1 MRLVPVDHDPFAAT
15 PQSAGAGAPAQ
26 PRLEPVDYDPF
37 AVSPSADAAQSA
49 RGGFAQG
56 VARWLGGPADLAGVI
71 AHGADFV
78 RSKITGQPIEQ
89 VAAEADANAR
99 VPRSSVERFGS
110 EAIGSAM
117 RSNFAARNPGQADPM
132 DHKPV
137 TRVGKYLHAIGEAA
151 PMAPLGPI
159 STAVGAVVGEAGAQ
173 AAEHYAGG
181 PGVASEAARA
191 AGNMFGPTALARVIT
206 PVVTPRHLVRH
217 NQVLEREGV
226 PITAGQAT
234 GNPRLR
240 AIESTSRDIPF
251 AGSGATEAAVA
262 TDRGF
267 NRAVARRMGEDLGP
281 AGMLDTPQ
289 VAHAADR
296 IQGQFRDLS
305 ARNVLV
311 ADPQLVGELRQV
323 RMRNDHLLDDAQ
335 RATVDRIVGHK
346 MGLFQPGHNN
356 GPAWM
361 PGDVYQAARSDLG
374 TAAHTATNAREGRVL
389 REMRDA
395 LDRAMERS
403 IARTNPNDLGA
414 WGEARRQYQGL
425 KIAEEGL
432 SNGGGAKT
440 AQGFISPHQVA
451 VGAKAR
457 NPEAYARG
465 RDEFSDLAHA
475 GKALITDLP
484 QSGTVPRMIAAHT
497 LSSLGGAAIGALGGY
512 ASGDKEAAGAGIGAT
527 TLGLLGPALAGRTV
541 MSRPGQRYLSN
552 RILGEGSNRLHR
564 DGRGIARAIQ
574 SRDDD

>member
-240 AIESTSRDIPF
+240 ARPATFLSRAAGPPRPPSQPTGGSTAPSPAAWARTSAPPACSTRRRSPTRPTASRVSSATSRRATCSSPTRSSS
-251 AGSGATEAAVA
+251 ASCARSACATTTSSTMRSGRPSTVSSATRWACSSPAI
-262 TDRGF
+262 TT
-267 NRAVARRMGEDLGP
+267 ARRGCP
-281 AGMLDTPQ
+281 VTSIRPRAPISAPPRTP
-289 VAHAADR
+289 R
-296 IQGQFRDLS
+296 
-305 ARNVLV
+305 
-311 ADPQLVGELRQV
+311 P
-323 RMRNDHLLDDAQ
+323 
-335 RATVDRIVGHK
+335 
-346 MGLFQPGHNN
+346 
-356 GPAWM
+356 M
-361 PGDVYQAARSDLG
+361 P
-374 TAAHTATNAREGRVL
+374 
-389 REMRDA
+389 
-395 LDRAMERS
+395 
-403 IARTNPNDLGA
+403 
-414 WGEARRQYQGL
+414 
-425 KIAEEGL
+425 
-432 SNGGGAKT
+432 
-440 AQGFISPHQVA
+440 
-451 VGAKAR
+451 
-457 NPEAYARG
+457 
-465 RDEFSDLAHA
+465 
-475 GKALITDLP
+475 
-484 QSGTVPRMIAAHT
+484 
-497 LSSLGGAAIGALGGY
+497 
-512 ASGDKEAAGAGIGAT
+512 
-527 TLGLLGPALAGRTV
+527 
-541 MSRPGQRYLSN
+541 
-552 RILGEGSNRLHR
+552 
-564 DGRGIARAIQ
+564 ARAAC
-574 SRDDD
+574 

>member
-15 PQSAGAGAPAQ
+15 PQSAAGAGAPAQ
-26 PRLEPVDYDPF
+26 PRLQPVDHDPF
-37 AVSPSADAAQSA
+37 AVSPNADATQSA

-56 VARWLGGPADLAGVI
+56 VAQWLGGPADLAGAAFRGIDRGVSWATGTPLEEVQART
-71 AHGADFV
+71 AHTRDLF
-78 RSKITGQPIEQ
+78 
-89 VAAEADANAR
+89 AR
-99 VPRSSVERFGS
+99 AGS
-110 EAIGSAM
+110 TAVSGAM
-117 RSNFAARNPGQADPM
+117 RSNFAERNPGQADPI
-132 DHKPV
+132 DYKPV
-137 TRVGKYLHAIGEAA
+137 TRVGKYLHAVGTAA
-151 PMAPLGPI
+151 PMAPTGPV
-159 STAVGAVVGEAGAQ
+159 STVVGALAGEGGAQ
-173 AAEHYAGG
+173 VAEHYAGG
-181 PGVASEAARA
+181 PGVVSEAARA
-191 AGNMFGPTALARVIT
+191 AGNMFGPTALARTIT

-226 PITAGQAT
+226 PISAGQAT
-234 GNPRLR
+234 GNKKLR
-240 AIESTSRDIPF
+240 AIESTTNDIPF
-251 AGSGATEAAVA
+251 AGSGAADAAVA
-262 TDRGF
+262 TDKGF

-281 AGMLDTPQ
+281 ARMLDTPQ

-335 RATVDRIVGHK
+335 RATIDRIVGHK

-361 PGDVYQAARSDLG
+361 PGEVYQAARSDLG

-403 IARTNPNDLGA
+403 IARTNPDDLGA

-425 KIAEEGL
+425 KIVEEGL
-432 SNGGGAKT
+432 NNGGGAKA

-497 LSSLGGAAIGALGGY
+497 LSSLGGAAIGAVGGY

-527 TLGLLGPALAGRTV
+527 TLGLLGPALAGRAV

-552 RILGEGSNRLHR
+552 RALGEGSNRLHR

-574 SRDDD
+574 SRDDER